1 MLKNK
6 LLVAALASA
15 FAMPA
20 MAEEAAAFTP
30 SANVTLTSN
39 YLYRGISQTG
49 NKPAIQGGFD
59 LAHASGVYAGAWA
72 SSISWLSDYGIA
84 SNAGTEIDT
93 YVGYAG
99 AAGDIGYDVGF
110 LRYNYPGEYGGNLSA
125 NTNELYGK
133 VSYKFVSAK
142 YSRSSGNL
150 FGVADSSGSG
160 YLDLSASYAVEAAG
174 ITLGAHYGKQSIAN
188 HSAADYTDYNFSV
201 AKDVGGYGLS
211 ATYSKTNLSNY
222 IDPQGNDLGKGQLVL
237 AISRKM

>member
-6 LLVAALASA
+6 LLVAALASV

-20 MAEEAAAFTP
+20 LAEDSPF
-30 SANVTLTSN
+30 SANVTMTSN

-59 LAHASGVYAGAWA
+59 YAHASGVYAGVWA
-72 SSISWLSDYGIA
+72 SSISWLSDAGVA
-84 SNAGTEIDT
+84 ANVGTEFDT
-93 YVGYAG
+93 YLGFSG
-99 AAGDIGYDVGF
+99 EAGDIGYDVGF

-133 VSYKFVSAK
+133 VSYKWVYAK

-150 FGVADSSGSG
+150 FGFPDSSGSA
-160 YLDLSASYAVEAAG
+160 YVDLGASYDVEAAG
-174 ITLGAHYGKQSIAN
+174 ISLGAHYGKQTVAN
-188 HSAADYTDYNFSV
+188 NSASDYTDYSLSV
-201 AKDVGGYGLS
+201 SKDVGGYGLS
-211 ATYSKTNLSNY
+211 ATYSKTNFAPALV
-222 IDPQGNDLGKGQLVL
+222 DLQGNDLGKGQLVL